1 MLRLKTILQYNFLYI
16 IIFLII
22 TGISLVRINLPHKSI
37 YNLTDTNFEGQLIE
51 YKIDG
56 DKFSFIIANKE
67 KLRCN
72 YYISS
77 EEEKVYLSNLD
88 LGITL
93 SLEGVLEIP
102 SNNTT
107 PNTFNYKKY
116 LNSSGIFYTLS
127 VDKLN
132 VINTKTSV
140 LYLLKNKLIDYIN
153 TFKSK
158 SYLNTFVIGNKNELG
173 EGVYETYQDLGVS
186 HIFAISG
193 MHISLLSGII
203 LKILNKLKANETI
216 AYLFV
221 IIFLI
226 IYIFITNYQA
236 SILRSVGLFTL
247 IFLNKKLKLD
257 IDVVNIV
264 LLDISILLLLNAN
277 LLTNVG
283 FLYSSVVSFSLIK
296 FNYLIKGNYL
306 KKLFKVSLIAFLAS
320 LPITLYNNYEFNLL
334 SILNNL
340 IIVPF
345 VSVFLYPFS
354 LLTLIVKPLD
364 IVLLIITNI
373 LEIIASKMF
382 IFNIIIPKINITFI
396 LIYYGLLICLFKS
409 FAKKYFILMIILLIF
424 TKYINYFDNN
434 YYVYFLDVG
443 QGDSTIIKKG
453 NECIMID
460 TGGKITYQVEPWQEK
475 KKYYINEN
483 TIKFLKSI
491 GVYDLDYVIL
501 THGDTDH
508 AGEISYLIDNFKV
521 KNVII
526 NKDSKNTLEQSI
538 NEKLLKDNYQGHL
551 SFQILESPKLYDNEN
566 DNSVI
571 SLLNAYNY
579 KIIFMGDASKE
590 VEKDLLNTYN
600 IDVDL
605 IKLGHHGSKTSSD
618 ETFLKTISPTK
629 AIISSGRNNRY
640 HHPNQ
645 ETLDTLDKL
654 NIEYWNTQDKGTI
667 KLIISKKGV
676 TFSNYSP

>member
-1 MLRLKTILQYNFLYI
+1 MLRLKTILQYNYLYI
-16 IIFLII
+16 SFFIIVVF
-22 TGISLVRINLPHKSI
+22 ISLIRINLPHKSI
-37 YNLTDTNFEGQLIE
+37 YSVNDKSFEGKLIE

-56 DKFSFIIANKE
+56 DKFSFIIDNKE
-67 KLRCN
+67 KIKCN
-72 YYISS
+72 YYITS
-77 EEEKVYLSNLD
+77 EEEKTYFSNLD

-93 SLEGVLEIP
+93 SLNGTLEIP
-102 SNNTT
+102 NNNTI
-107 PNTFNYKKY
+107 PNTFNYKEY
-116 LNSSGIFYTLS
+116 LNNSGIVYTLS

-132 VINTKTSV
+132 VINTKKSL
-140 LYLLKNKLIDYIN
+140 LYHLKNKLIKYIN

-173 EGVYETYQDLGVS
+173 DGVYETYQDLGVS

-203 LKILNKLKANETI
+203 LRILNKLKINETI
-216 AYLFV
+216 SYIFV
-221 IIFLI
+221 IVFLI
-226 IYIFITNYQA
+226 IYIFMTNYQA

-247 IFLNKKLKLD
+247 IFINKKLELN

-264 LLDISILLLLNAN
+264 ILDISILLVLDAH
-277 LLTNVG
+277 LLTNIG

-334 SILNNL
+334 SIVNNL

-345 VSVFLYPFS
+345 VSVFLYPLS

-364 IVLLIITNI
+364 SILLMITDI
-373 LEIIASKMF
+373 LEIITSKMF
-382 IFNIIIPKINITFI
+382 IFNIIIPKINIIFI
-396 LIYYGLLICLFKS
+396 LVYYVLLICLFKS
-409 FAKKYFILMIILLIF
+409 FDKKYFIFIVILLLM
-424 TKYINYFDNN
+424 TKYINYLDNN

-443 QGDSTIIKKG
+443 QGDSAIIKKG

-460 TGGKITYQVEPWQEK
+460 TGGKINYQVESWKEK
-475 KKYYINEN
+475 KKYYVTEN

-501 THGDTDH
+501 THGDADH
-508 AGEISYLIDNFKV
+508 AGEITYLIENFKV

-526 NKDSKNTLEQSI
+526 NNGDKNFLEKNI
-538 NEKLLKDNYQGHL
+538 PEKLLKGNYKGNMP
-551 SFQILESPKLYDNEN
+551 FKILESPKLYDNEN
-566 DNSVI
+566 DNSLI

-590 VEKDLLNTYN
+590 VEKDLLNKYN
-600 IDVDL
+600 INVDL

-618 ETFLKTISPTK
+618 ETFLKALSPNK
-629 AIISSGRNNRY
+629 SIISSGRNNRY

-645 ETLDTLDKL
+645 ETIDVLNKL
-654 NIEYWNTQDKGTI
+654 NIEYYNTQDKGSI
-667 KLIISKKGV
+667 KLIINNKGV
-676 TFSNYSP
+676 TFSNFPP